1 MRLFRLLQLALQAE
15 TLRWKRTGRGYA
27 IQAALGAGAAGF
39 GLMLLMMLHIAAFQ
53 WFARTDLGPVLGAL
67 VVAGFD
73 LVLAGL
79 LGFLATRSGLDPV
92 AVEAERVRDNALR
105 QMGDQTTTRRWNWC
119 CLRARAA
126 KRSAPAATCAAS
138 VPSPSPA
145 TQPPSRRSF
154 PRSTP

>member
-27 IQAALGAGAAGF
+27 IQAGLGAGAAVF
-39 GLMLLMMLHIAAFQ
+39 GLMMLVMLHLAAFQ

-67 VVAGFD
+67 VVAGID
-73 LVLAGL
+73 LVVAGL

-105 QMGDQTTTRRWNWC
+105 QMGDQT
-119 CLRARAA
+119 ARAA
-126 KRSAPAATCAAS
+126 IIMPMVRSASAKKGFIGAAVTAAI
-138 VPSPSPA
+138 VGLIA
-145 TQPPSRRSF
+145 RR
-154 PRSTP
+154 